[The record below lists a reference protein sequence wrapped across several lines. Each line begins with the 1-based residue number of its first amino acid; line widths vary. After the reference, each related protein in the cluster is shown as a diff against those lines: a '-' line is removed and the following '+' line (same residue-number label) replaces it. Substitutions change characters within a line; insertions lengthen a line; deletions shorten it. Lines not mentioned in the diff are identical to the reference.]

1 MKQNQF
7 SKVRVRVPEM
17 IILTLIIGAVN
28 VVAIV
33 IMSGNVLG
41 AIEFFW
47 HILFNQNNRQGVC
60 LQATRWQANLH
71 SFSLF
76 IFEAGS

>member
-1 MKQNQF
+1 
-7 SKVRVRVPEM
+7 M

-41 AIEFFW
+41 AIE
-47 HILFNQNNRQGVC
+47 
-60 LQATRWQANLH
+60 
-71 SFSLF
+71 
-76 IFEAGS
+76 IF

>member
-1 MKQNQF
+1 
-7 SKVRVRVPEM
+7 M

-41 AIEFFW
+41 AIEFF
-47 HILFNQNNRQGVC
+47 
-60 LQATRWQANLH
+60 
-71 SFSLF
+71 
-76 IFEAGS
+76 

>member
-1 MKQNQF
+1 LEGKRLDNSDNNNNNIAIVDILTAGIDEYMLNKQQMKQNQF

-41 AIEFFW
+41 AIEFF
-47 HILFNQNNRQGVC
+47 
-60 LQATRWQANLH
+60 
-71 SFSLF
+71 
-76 IFEAGS
+76 